1 MPRELFDCLAV
12 GGWLAGWLAVCLTV
26 ACLQGSLLFAYCLN
40 ELFRLCFWL
49 IVRPWVSCGAAGCCL
64 FVGSLLLLYVWRG
77 CLAELLIACMSVCL
91 CAVCFFSFAAGV
103 SLCFFLPFSASN
115 TATPATTM
123 PRQQETEDES
133 SFFCE

>member
-49 IVRPWVSCGAAGCCL
+49 IVRPWVCCGAGWLLPVCGEHAVAVCL
-64 FVGSLLLLYVWRG
+64 GG
-77 CLAELLIACMSVCL
+77 GALLIIA
-91 CAVCFFSFAAGV
+91 
-103 SLCFFLPFSASN
+103 
-115 TATPATTM
+115 
-123 PRQQETEDES
+123 PR
-133 SFFCE
+133 CHGNA